1 MTTFFSTSSANI
13 PRRIYGKST
22 ENLHEIREKQKQNL
36 PSVLGSGF
44 SKQITI
50 CWSSSPSSPNS
61 KLLPTR
67 YTWSKYQHN
76 WHPLLQKKLANF
88 PRKTTEKTEPP
99 SILRSGFSTQATICC
114 SKFPKIF
121 NAVTNKVNLIKISA
135 YPLLQKHFYFCCTNS
150 VQYGLKH
157 QNMVKNIGLKLF
169 TKGCSWMHSFNHS

>member
-22 ENLHEIREKQKQNL
+22 ENLQEIREKQKQNL

-67 YTWSKYQHN
+67 YIYQNISIIGTHSYKKNLRIFREKRRKKQNLLRFWGLVLVHKQQYVVQVPQNLQCCYQQGKLDQNISLSSPTKTLLLLMHEFCPIWFETSKY
-76 WHPLLQKKLANF
+76 
-88 PRKTTEKTEPP
+88 
-99 SILRSGFSTQATICC
+99 G
-114 SKFPKIF
+114 
-121 NAVTNKVNLIKISA
+121 
-135 YPLLQKHFYFCCTNS
+135 
-150 VQYGLKH
+150 
-157 QNMVKNIGLKLF
+157 
-169 TKGCSWMHSFNHS
+169 